1 MPYSLLRLTSPLTP
15 AVTPLPHVLSTARGG
30 ETFSVETSTQSWDD
44 GKSVQTVRQAW
55 QETETGQTV
64 SRTVSQTWQGRVSD
78 EQQQGRLEEEK
89 EKDWFIL
96 LGRQPSLLY
105 VPYPTMKPP
114 GICC

>member
-1 MPYSLLRLTSPLTP
+1 M
-15 AVTPLPHVLSTARGG
+15 
-30 ETFSVETSTQSWDD
+30 ETSTQSWDD

-64 SRTVSQTWQGRVSD
+64 SQTWQGRVSD

-89 EKDWFIL
+89 EEDWSVL
-96 LGRQPSLLY
+96 LGRRPSLPY
-105 VPYPTMKPP
+105 VPYPMMKPP